1 MRRRSSASGDRGA
14 LYGGYLEPAGLPG
27 YRQAMKPHERDRL
40 DDLSKRLRE
49 EQKGLLLV
57 AAQSD
62 GLPSQS
68 TLQRVAQLELN
79 ISAIENTLADEQA

>member
-1 MRRRSSASGDRGA
+1 
-14 LYGGYLEPAGLPG
+14 
-27 YRQAMKPHERDRL
+27 MKSHERNKL
-40 DDLSKRLRE
+40 DELSKRLRE

>member
-1 MRRRSSASGDRGA
+1 MHIDDRN
-14 LYGGYLEPAGLPG
+14 
-27 YRQAMKPHERDRL
+27 KL

-49 EQKGLLLV
+49 EQKGLLLA
-57 AAQSD
+57 AAQSG

-79 ISAIENTLADEQA
+79 ISAIENTLADETV